1 MKKSENES
9 RTPGSVWFR
18 EVAAL
23 VGIMGTLL
31 LTAPGL
37 SGQNTGT
44 ISGRILDA
52 VSGAPVDA
60 AWVHIAELSLATTSR
75 PNGSFTLNNV
85 RVGLYEVE
93 VVRLG
98 FTTETQQ
105 VTVTAGGVATL
116 EFLVSRDALR
126 LNEIVVTGTAG
137 GTRARSIGNVVGRV
151 QAAEIIEMTAVATL
165 QDLLG
170 ARESG
175 LSFNRNSG
183 NIGTGSEMRIRG
195 VSSVTMGSQPLI
207 YVDGI
212 RVDNQTGGGPNLRD
226 GGQVSSLDD
235 FSPDEIESIEIIK
248 GPAAATLYGTEASA
262 GVIQIITKKGVSGAT
277 QFNFS
282 VRTGQTWLNDVSG
295 KVGESFG
302 RDADGNIISFN
313 IYEVEKAAGRNHF
326 QTGLLQSYTLSMRG
340 GTDRLRYYLSAD
352 YGDDEGIVSYNWKKQ
367 TNLRSNLTILP
378 SDQFTVNVSL
388 GYITGRTSFM
398 QQRTAWGMWEQ
409 FQWANPE
416 GQDRI
421 LRGFLRARPEEI
433 ADNRAIRDLNR
444 FTGSV
449 TVTHVPM
456 PWFTHRVIIG
466 TDVVN
471 EENSQLFPRRAVPQE
486 FGALALGNLE
496 IDRPRR
502 QYNTLD
508 YAASAT
514 YGGLPGLGDN
524 VQFTSSFGFQYYAR
538 TEEIVSGTGQVFPAP
553 QITTLSGAASTS
565 AGQSFVENK
574 SVGLY
579 VQQEL
584 GWNDRL
590 FLTAAVRGDDNSAFG
605 SDYDA
610 AIYPKFSGTWV
621 LSEEDFWGG
630 IDNLVSSFR
639 LRSAW
644 GKAGRQPDIF
654 AGVTLYAPEP
664 GPGGQPSVTPD
675 VLGNP
680 DLGPEVSSEIEVGF
694 DAAFFEE
701 RISAEFTYYNQKVT
715 DALINIPVPPTFG
728 FPGAQT
734 VNLGKLTNWGWE
746 LSLNGRLLDRSN
758 FAWDLGLG
766 VTNNQNRIDDLGG
779 NPETNTL
786 REGVNYPFQTERIIL
801 SAELDANGNAINV
814 MCDGGTGPLGLDPG
828 GAPEPCNGAPLLR
841 QGNGLAIPR
850 YEATVNTTFTLFD
863 NLRLYAMAEW
873 RGEHWRNLTDAACRH
888 TCFQTSE
895 ASVRRDDPFMIAA
908 ITGRAQQTRLT
919 SDFNASF
926 AKLREI
932 SLNYTLPASLAA
944 KVGASRASIN
954 VAARNLWT
962 IWQAQYT
969 IGDATTPSGETYPGV
984 PITDP
989 EARRAGSLTASNSN
1003 VPPLSNFTVTM
1014 RFTF

>member
-694 DAAFFEE
+694 DAAFFDE

>member
-1 MKKSENES
+1 MVVQRFYHGEAL
-9 RTPGSVWFR
+9 GSWFQR
-18 EVAAL
+18 VAAL
-23 VGIMGTLL
+23 GGLLGTLL
-31 LTAPGL
+31 TIAPGL
-37 SGQNTGT
+37 AAQNTGT
-44 ISGRILDA
+44 IAGRIVDA
-52 VSGAPVDA
+52 VSGVPIDA
-60 AWVHIAELSLATTSR
+60 AYVHIDELSLGTDSR
-75 PNGSFTLNNV
+75 PNGSFILVNV
-85 RVGLYEVE
+85 RAGLYEV
-93 VVRLG
+93 VVERLG
-98 FTTETQQ
+98 FTRGTQQ
-105 VTVTAGGVATL
+105 VTVTAGGVATI
-116 EFLVSRDALR
+116 EFQVSRDALR
-126 LNEIVVTGTAG
+126 LDELVVTGTAG
-137 GTRARSIGNVVGRV
+137 GTRARAIGNVVGRV
-151 QAAEIIEMTAVATL
+151 EAVEIMEVAAVGTI

-175 LSFNRNSG
+175 LSFNRSSG

-235 FSPDEIESIEIIK
+235 FSPDEIESVEIIK

-262 GVIQIITKKGVSGAT
+262 GVIQIITKRGQRGAT
-277 QFNFS
+277 QFS
-282 VRTGQTWLNDVSG
+282 MSIRQGATWLNDVSG

-302 RDADGNIISFN
+302 RDASGNIISFN
-313 IYEVEKAAGRNHF
+313 IYETEKAAGRNHF
-326 QTGLLQSYTLSMRG
+326 QTGQLQTYTLSMRG
-340 GTDRLRYYLSAD
+340 GTDRLRYFLSAD
-352 YGDDEGIVSYNWKKQ
+352 YGDDAGIVSYNWKKQ

-378 SDQFTVNVSL
+378 SDQVTVNVSL
-388 GYITGRTSFM
+388 GYITGQTSFM

-444 FTGSV
+444 FTGSA
-449 TVTHVPM
+449 TLTHVPR

-466 TDVVN
+466 TDVLN
-471 EENSQLFPRRAVPQE
+471 EENSQLFPRRAVPEE
-486 FGALALGNLE
+486 FGALALGNIE

-502 QYNTLD
+502 EYQTLD

-514 YGGLPGLGDN
+514 YGGLPGLGEN
-524 VQFTSSFGFQYYAR
+524 VQFTSSFGLQYYAR
-538 TEEIVSGTGQVFPAP
+538 TEEIVSGIGQVFPAP

-579 VQQEL
+579 VQQEM

-605 SDYDA
+605 ADFDA

-630 IDNLVSSFR
+630 LDDYVSSFR

-644 GKAGRQPDIF
+644 GKAGRQPDTF

-694 DAAFFEE
+694 DAAFLDE
-701 RISAEFTYYNQKVT
+701 RISAAFTYYNQQVK
-715 DALINIPVPPTFG
+715 DALIDIPVPPTFG

-734 VNLGKLTNWGWE
+734 VNLGQLTNWGWE
-746 LSLNGRLLDRSN
+746 LNMNGRILDRSS
-758 FAWDLGLG
+758 FSWDLGLG
-766 VTNNQNRIDDLGG
+766 INSNENRIDDLGG
-779 NPETNTL
+779 NPETNDL
-786 REGVNYPFQTERIIL
+786 REGLNYPFQTERIIL
-801 SAELDANGNAINV
+801 SAELDATGNAINV
-814 MCDGGTGPLGLDPG
+814 MCDGGTGVLGLDPG
-828 GAPEPCNGAPLLR
+828 GAPEPCSGAPRIR
-841 QGNGLAIPR
+841 QGNGLALPKH
-850 YEATVNTTFTLFD
+850 EATLNTTITLFD

-873 RGEHWRNLTDAACRH
+873 RGEHWRNLTDASCRH

-895 ASVRRDDPFMIAA
+895 ASVRRDDPFMVAA

-919 SDFNASF
+919 NEFDASF

-932 SLNYTLPASLAA
+932 SLNYTLPTSLAA
-944 KVGASRASIN
+944 RAGASRASIN

-962 IWQAQYT
+962 IWQATYT

-984 PITDP
+984 PVTDP

-1003 VPPLSNFTVTM
+1003 VPPLTNFMVTM
-1014 RFTF
+1014 RVTF

>member
-1 MKKSENES
+1 MVVQRFYHGEAL
-9 RTPGSVWFR
+9 GSWFQR
-18 EVAAL
+18 VAAL
-23 VGIMGTLL
+23 GGLLGTLL
-31 LTAPGL
+31 TIAPGL
-37 SGQNTGT
+37 AAQNTGT
-44 ISGRILDA
+44 IAGRIVDA
-52 VSGAPVDA
+52 VSGVPIDA
-60 AWVHIAELSLATTSR
+60 AYVHIDELSLGTDSR
-75 PNGSFTLNNV
+75 PNGSFILVNV
-85 RVGLYEVE
+85 RAGLYEV
-93 VVRLG
+93 VVERLG
-98 FTTETQQ
+98 FTRGTQQ
-105 VTVTAGGVATL
+105 VTVTAGGVATI
-116 EFLVSRDALR
+116 EFQVSRDALR
-126 LNEIVVTGTAG
+126 LDELVVTGTAG
-137 GTRARSIGNVVGRV
+137 GTRARAIGNVVGRV
-151 QAAEIIEMTAVATL
+151 EAVEIMEVAAVGTI

-175 LSFNRNSG
+175 LSFNRSSG

-235 FSPDEIESIEIIK
+235 FSPDEIESVEIIK

-262 GVIQIITKKGVSGAT
+262 GVIQIITKRGQRGAT
-277 QFNFS
+277 QFS
-282 VRTGQTWLNDVSG
+282 MSIRQGATWLNDVSG

-302 RDADGNIISFN
+302 RDASGNIISFN
-313 IYEVEKAAGRNHF
+313 IYETEKAAGRNHF
-326 QTGLLQSYTLSMRG
+326 QTGQLQTYTLSMRG
-340 GTDRLRYYLSAD
+340 GTDRLRYFLSAD
-352 YGDDEGIVSYNWKKQ
+352 YGDDAGIVSYNWKKQ

-378 SDQFTVNVSL
+378 SDQVTVNVSL
-388 GYITGRTSFM
+388 GYITGQTSFM

-444 FTGSV
+444 FTGSA
-449 TVTHVPM
+449 TLTHVPR

-466 TDVVN
+466 TDVLN
-471 EENSQLFPRRAVPQE
+471 EENSQLFPRRAVPEE

-496 IDRPRR
+496 VDRPRR
-502 QYNTLD
+502 EYQTLD

-514 YGGLPGLGDN
+514 YGGLPGLGEN
-524 VQFTSSFGFQYYAR
+524 VQFTSSFGLQYYAR
-538 TEEIVSGTGQVFPAP
+538 TEEIVSGIGQVFPAP

-579 VQQEL
+579 VQQEM

-605 SDYDA
+605 ADFDA

-630 IDNLVSSFR
+630 LDDYVSSFR

-644 GKAGRQPDIF
+644 GKAGRQPDTF

-694 DAAFFEE
+694 DAAFLDE
-701 RISAEFTYYNQKVT
+701 RISAQFTYYNQEVK
-715 DALINIPVPPTFG
+715 DALIDVPVPPTFG

-734 VNLGKLTNWGWE
+734 VNLGQLTNWGWE
-746 LSLNGRLLDRSN
+746 LNMNGRILDRSS
-758 FAWDLGLG
+758 FSWDLGLG
-766 VTNNQNRIDDLGG
+766 INSNENRIDDLGG
-779 NPETNTL
+779 NPETNDL
-786 REGVNYPFQTERIIL
+786 REGLNYPFQTERIIL
-801 SAELDANGNAINV
+801 SAELDATGNAINV
-814 MCDGGTGPLGLDPG
+814 MCDGGTGVLGLDPG
-828 GAPEPCNGAPLLR
+828 GAPEPCSGAPRIR
-841 QGNGLAIPR
+841 QGNGLALPKH
-850 YEATVNTTFTLFD
+850 EATVNTTITLFD

-873 RGEHWRNLTDAACRH
+873 RGEHWRNLTDASCRH

-895 ASVRRDDPFMIAA
+895 ASVRRDDPFMVAA
-908 ITGRAQQTRLT
+908 ITGRAQQTGLT
-919 SDFNASF
+919 NQFDASF

-932 SLNYTLPASLAA
+932 SLNYTLPTSLAA
-944 KVGASRASIN
+944 RAGASRASIN

-962 IWQAQYT
+962 IWQATYT

-984 PITDP
+984 PVTDP

-1003 VPPLSNFTVTM
+1003 VPPLTNFTVTM
-1014 RFTF
+1014 RVTF

>member
-1 MKKSENES
+1 MVVQRFYHGEAL
-9 RTPGSVWFR
+9 GSWFQR
-18 EVAAL
+18 VAAL
-23 VGIMGTLL
+23 GGLLGTLL
-31 LTAPGL
+31 TIAPGL
-37 SGQNTGT
+37 AAQNTGT
-44 ISGRILDA
+44 IAGRIVDA
-52 VSGAPVDA
+52 VSGVPIDA
-60 AWVHIAELSLATTSR
+60 AYVHIDELSLGTDSR
-75 PNGSFTLNNV
+75 PNGSFILVNV
-85 RVGLYEVE
+85 RAGLYEV
-93 VVRLG
+93 VVERLG
-98 FTTETQQ
+98 FTRGTQQ
-105 VTVTAGGVATL
+105 VTVTAGGVATI
-116 EFLVSRDALR
+116 EFQVSRDALR
-126 LNEIVVTGTAG
+126 LDELVVTGTAG
-137 GTRARSIGNVVGRV
+137 GTRARAIGNVVGRV
-151 QAAEIIEMTAVATL
+151 EAVEIMEVAAVGTI

-175 LSFNRNSG
+175 LSFNRSSG

-235 FSPDEIESIEIIK
+235 FSPDEIESVEIIK

-262 GVIQIITKKGVSGAT
+262 GVIQIITKRGQRGAT
-277 QFNFS
+277 QFS
-282 VRTGQTWLNDVSG
+282 MSIRQGATWLNDVSG

-302 RDADGNIISFN
+302 RDASGNIISFN
-313 IYEVEKAAGRNHF
+313 IYETEKAAGRNHF
-326 QTGLLQSYTLSMRG
+326 QTGQLQTYTLSMRG
-340 GTDRLRYYLSAD
+340 GTDRLRYFLSAD
-352 YGDDEGIVSYNWKKQ
+352 YGDDAGIVSYNWKKQ

-378 SDQFTVNVSL
+378 SDQVTVNVSL
-388 GYITGRTSFM
+388 GYITGQTSFM

-444 FTGSV
+444 FTGSA
-449 TVTHVPM
+449 TLTHVPR

-466 TDVVN
+466 TDVLN
-471 EENSQLFPRRAVPQE
+471 EENSQLFPRRAVPEE
-486 FGALALGNLE
+486 FGALALGNIE

-502 QYNTLD
+502 EYQTLD

-514 YGGLPGLGDN
+514 YGGLPGLGEN
-524 VQFTSSFGFQYYAR
+524 VQFTSSFGLQYYAR
-538 TEEIVSGTGQVFPAP
+538 TEEIVSGIGQVFPAP

-579 VQQEL
+579 VQQEM

-605 SDYDA
+605 ADFDA

-630 IDNLVSSFR
+630 LDDYVSSFR

-644 GKAGRQPDIF
+644 GKAGRQPDTF

-694 DAAFFEE
+694 DAAFLDE
-701 RISAEFTYYNQKVT
+701 RISAAFTYYHQQVK
-715 DALINIPVPPTFG
+715 DALIDIPVPPTFG

-734 VNLGKLTNWGWE
+734 VNLGQLTNWGWE
-746 LSLNGRLLDRSN
+746 LNMNGRILDRSS
-758 FAWDLGLG
+758 FSWDLGLG
-766 VTNNQNRIDDLGG
+766 INSNENRIDDLGG
-779 NPETNTL
+779 NPETNDL
-786 REGVNYPFQTERIIL
+786 REGLNYPFQTERIIL
-801 SAELDANGNAINV
+801 SAELDATGNAINV
-814 MCDGGTGPLGLDPG
+814 MCDGGTGVLGLDPG
-828 GAPEPCNGAPLLR
+828 GAPEPCSGAPRIR
-841 QGNGLAIPR
+841 QGNGLALPKH
-850 YEATVNTTFTLFD
+850 EATLNTTITLFD

-895 ASVRRDDPFMIAA
+895 ASVRRDDPFMVAA

-919 SDFNASF
+919 NEFDASF

-932 SLNYTLPASLAA
+932 SLNYTLPTSLAA
-944 KVGASRASIN
+944 RAGASRASIN

-962 IWQAQYT
+962 IWQATYT

-984 PITDP
+984 PVTDP

-1003 VPPLSNFTVTM
+1003 VPPLTNFTVTM
-1014 RFTF
+1014 RVTF

>member
-1 MKKSENES
+1 MVIQVSYNGEGRNS
-9 RTPGSVWFR
+9 WFR
-18 EVAAL
+18 GVAAL
-23 VGIMGTLL
+23 GGLMGTLL
-31 LTAPGL
+31 LTAAGL
-37 SGQNTGT
+37 AGQNTGT
-44 ISGRILDA
+44 VSGRVVDA
-52 VSGAPVDA
+52 LSGAPIDVA
-60 AWVHIAELSLATTSR
+60 YIHIDELSLGTDSR
-75 PNGSFTLNNV
+75 PNGSFTLGNV
-85 RVGLYEVE
+85 RAGQYEV
-93 VVRLG
+93 VVERLG
-98 FTTETQQ
+98 FTRQTQQ
-105 VTVTAGGVATL
+105 VTVTAGGVVTL
-116 EFLVSRDALR
+116 NFQVSRDALQ
-126 LNEIVVTGTAG
+126 LDEILVTGTAG
-137 GTRARSIGNVVGRV
+137 GTRARAIGNAVGRV
-151 QAAEIIEMTAVATL
+151 DAAEIMEIAAVGSV

-170 ARESG
+170 AREAG

-262 GVIQIITKKGVSGAT
+262 GVIQIITKRGERGAT
-277 QFNFS
+277 QFS
-282 VRTGQTWLNDVSG
+282 MSIRQGATWLNDVSG
-295 KVGESFG
+295 KVGKSFG
-302 RDADGNIISFN
+302 RDANGDIISFN
-313 IYEVEKAAGRNHF
+313 IYEAEKAAGRNHF
-326 QTGLLQSYTLSMRG
+326 QTGQLQTYTLSMRG
-340 GTDRLRYYLSAD
+340 GTERLRYYLSAD
-352 YGDDEGIVSYNWKKQ
+352 YGDDAGIVDYNWKKQ

-388 GYITGRTSFM
+388 GYITGQTSFM

-444 FTGSV
+444 FTGST
-449 TVTHVPM
+449 TVTHVPNS
-456 PWFTHRVIIG
+456 WLTQRVILG
-466 TDVVN
+466 TDVLN
-471 EENSQLFPRRAVPQE
+471 EENSQLFPRRAVPEE
-486 FGALALGNLE
+486 FGQLALGNLE

-502 QYNTLD
+502 EYRTLD
-508 YAASAT
+508 YAATAT
-514 YGGLPGLGDN
+514 YGGLPGLGEN
-524 VQFTSSFGFQYYAR
+524 VQFTSSFGLQYYAR
-538 TEEIVSGTGQVFPAP
+538 TEEIVSGIGQVFPAP

-565 AGQSFVENK
+565 AGQTFVENK
-574 SVGLY
+574 SVGMY
-579 VQQEL
+579 VQQEM

-605 SDYDA
+605 ADFDA

-630 IDNLVSSFR
+630 LDDYVSSFR

-644 GKAGRQPDIF
+644 GKAGRQPDTF

-694 DAAFFEE
+694 DAAFFDD
-701 RISAEFTYYNQKVT
+701 RISTEFTYYNQKVK
-715 DALINIPVPPTFG
+715 DALIDIPVAPTFG

-734 VNLGKLTNWGWE
+734 VNLGQLTNWGWE
-746 LSLNGRLLDRSN
+746 LNMNGRVLDRTG

-766 VTNNQNRIDDLGG
+766 VNSNENRIDDLGG
-779 NPETNTL
+779 NPETIDL
-786 REGVNYPFQTERIIL
+786 REDQNYPLQTQRVIL
-801 SAELDANGNAINV
+801 SAELDATGNAINV
-814 MCDGGTGPLGLDPG
+814 MCDGGTGFLGLDPG
-828 GAPEPCNGAPLLR
+828 GAPEPCSGAPRIR
-841 QGNGLAIPR
+841 QGNGLAIPK
-850 YEATVNTTFTLFD
+850 YEATMFTSITLFD

-873 RGEHWRNLTDAACRH
+873 RGEHWRNLTDASCRH

-895 ASVRRDDPFMIAA
+895 ASVRRDDPFMVAA
-908 ITGRAQQTRLT
+908 ITNRARNTGLTR
-919 SDFNASF
+919 DFNASF

-932 SLNYTLPASLAA
+932 SLNYTLPASMAA
-944 KVGASRASIN
+944 RAGASRASIN

-989 EARRAGSLTASNSN
+989 EARRAGSLTSSNSN

-1014 RFTF
+1014 RVTF

>member
-1 MKKSENES
+1 MVVQRFYHGEAL
-9 RTPGSVWFR
+9 GSWFQR
-18 EVAAL
+18 VAAL
-23 VGIMGTLL
+23 GGLLGTLL
-31 LTAPGL
+31 TIAPGL
-37 SGQNTGT
+37 AAQNTGT
-44 ISGRILDA
+44 IAGRIVDA
-52 VSGAPVDA
+52 VSGVPIDA
-60 AWVHIAELSLATTSR
+60 AYVHIDELSLGTDSR
-75 PNGSFTLNNV
+75 PNGSFILVNV
-85 RVGLYEVE
+85 RAGLYEV
-93 VVRLG
+93 VVERLG
-98 FTTETQQ
+98 FTRGTQQ
-105 VTVTAGGVATL
+105 VTVTAGGVATI
-116 EFLVSRDALR
+116 EFQVSRDALR
-126 LNEIVVTGTAG
+126 LDELVVTGTAG
-137 GTRARSIGNVVGRV
+137 GTRARAIGNVVGRV
-151 QAAEIIEMTAVATL
+151 EAVEIMEVAAVGTI

-175 LSFNRNSG
+175 LSFNRSSG

-235 FSPDEIESIEIIK
+235 FSPDEIESVEIIK

-262 GVIQIITKKGVSGAT
+262 GVIQIITKRGQRGAT
-277 QFNFS
+277 QFS
-282 VRTGQTWLNDVSG
+282 MSIRQGATWLNDVSG

-302 RDADGNIISFN
+302 RDASGNIISFN
-313 IYEVEKAAGRNHF
+313 IYETEKAAGRNHF
-326 QTGLLQSYTLSMRG
+326 QTGQLQTYTLSMRG
-340 GTDRLRYYLSAD
+340 GTDRLRYFLSAD
-352 YGDDEGIVSYNWKKQ
+352 YGDDAGIVSYNWKKQ

-378 SDQFTVNVSL
+378 SDQVTVNVSL
-388 GYITGRTSFM
+388 GYITGQTSFM

-444 FTGSV
+444 FTGSA
-449 TVTHVPM
+449 TLTHVPR

-466 TDVVN
+466 TDVLN
-471 EENSQLFPRRAVPQE
+471 EENSQLFPRRAVPEE
-486 FGALALGNLE
+486 FGALALGNIE

-502 QYNTLD
+502 EYQTLD

-514 YGGLPGLGDN
+514 YGGLPGLGEN
-524 VQFTSSFGFQYYAR
+524 VQFTSSFGLQYYAR
-538 TEEIVSGTGQVFPAP
+538 TEEIVSGIGQVFPAP

-579 VQQEL
+579 VQQEM

-605 SDYDA
+605 ADFDA

-630 IDNLVSSFR
+630 LDDYVSSFR

-644 GKAGRQPDIF
+644 GKAGRQPDTF

-694 DAAFFEE
+694 DAAFLDE
-701 RISAEFTYYNQKVT
+701 RISAAFTYYNQQVK
-715 DALINIPVPPTFG
+715 DALIDIPVPPTFG

-734 VNLGKLTNWGWE
+734 VNLGQLTNWGWE
-746 LSLNGRLLDRSN
+746 LNMNGRILDRSS
-758 FAWDLGLG
+758 FSWDLGLG
-766 VTNNQNRIDDLGG
+766 INSNENRIDDLGG
-779 NPETNTL
+779 NPETNDL
-786 REGVNYPFQTERIIL
+786 REGLNYPFQTERIIL
-801 SAELDANGNAINV
+801 SAELDATGNAINV
-814 MCDGGTGPLGLDPG
+814 MCDGGTGVLGLDPG
-828 GAPEPCNGAPLLR
+828 GAPEPCSGAPRIR
-841 QGNGLAIPR
+841 QGNGLALPKH
-850 YEATVNTTFTLFD
+850 EATLNTTITLFD

-873 RGEHWRNLTDAACRH
+873 RGEHWRNLTDASCRH

-895 ASVRRDDPFMIAA
+895 ASVRRDDPFMVAA

-919 SDFNASF
+919 NEFDASF

-932 SLNYTLPASLAA
+932 SLNYTLPTSLAA
-944 KVGASRASIN
+944 RAGASRASIN

-962 IWQAQYT
+962 IWQATYT

-984 PITDP
+984 PVTDP

-1003 VPPLSNFTVTM
+1003 VPPLTNFTVTM
-1014 RFTF
+1014 RVTF

>member
-1 MKKSENES
+1 MVVQVSYNGEGRNS
-9 RTPGSVWFR
+9 WFR
-18 EVAAL
+18 GVAAL
-23 VGIMGTLL
+23 GGLMGTLL
-31 LTAPGL
+31 LTAAGL
-37 SGQNTGT
+37 AGQNTGT
-44 ISGRILDA
+44 VSGRVVDA
-52 VSGAPVDA
+52 LSGAPIDVA
-60 AWVHIAELSLATTSR
+60 YIHIDELSLGTDSR
-75 PNGSFTLNNV
+75 PNGSFTLGNV
-85 RVGLYEVE
+85 RAGQYEV
-93 VVRLG
+93 VVERLG
-98 FTTETQQ
+98 FTRQTQQ
-105 VTVTAGGVATL
+105 VTVTAGGVVTL
-116 EFLVSRDALR
+116 NFQVSRDALQ
-126 LNEIVVTGTAG
+126 LDEILVTGTAG
-137 GTRARSIGNVVGRV
+137 GTRARAIGNAVGRV
-151 QAAEIIEMTAVATL
+151 DAAEIMEIAAVGSV

-170 ARESG
+170 AREAG

-262 GVIQIITKKGVSGAT
+262 GVIQIITKRGERGAT
-277 QFNFS
+277 QFS
-282 VRTGQTWLNDVSG
+282 MSIRQGATWLNDVSG
-295 KVGESFG
+295 KVGKSFG
-302 RDADGNIISFN
+302 RDANGDIISFN
-313 IYEVEKAAGRNHF
+313 IYEAEKAAGRNHF
-326 QTGLLQSYTLSMRG
+326 QTGQLQTYTLSMRG
-340 GTDRLRYYLSAD
+340 GTERLRYYLSAD
-352 YGDDEGIVSYNWKKQ
+352 YGDDAGIVDYNWKKQ

-388 GYITGRTSFM
+388 GYITGQTSFM

-444 FTGSV
+444 FTGST
-449 TVTHVPM
+449 TVTHVPNS
-456 PWFTHRVIIG
+456 WLTQRVILG
-466 TDVVN
+466 TDVLN
-471 EENSQLFPRRAVPQE
+471 EENSQLFPRRAVPEE
-486 FGALALGNLE
+486 FGQLALGNLE

-502 QYNTLD
+502 EYRTLD
-508 YAASAT
+508 YAATAT
-514 YGGLPGLGDN
+514 YGGLPGLGEN
-524 VQFTSSFGFQYYAR
+524 VQFTSSFGLQYYAR
-538 TEEIVSGTGQVFPAP
+538 TEEIVSGIGQVFPAP

-565 AGQSFVENK
+565 AGQTFVENK
-574 SVGLY
+574 SVGMY
-579 VQQEL
+579 VQQEM

-605 SDYDA
+605 ADFDA

-630 IDNLVSSFR
+630 LDDYVSSFR

-644 GKAGRQPDIF
+644 GKAGRQPDTF

-694 DAAFFEE
+694 DAAFFDD
-701 RISAEFTYYNQKVT
+701 RISTEFTYYNQKVK
-715 DALINIPVPPTFG
+715 DALIDIPVAPTFG

-734 VNLGKLTNWGWE
+734 VNLGQLTNWGWE
-746 LSLNGRLLDRSN
+746 LNMNGRVLDRTG

-766 VTNNQNRIDDLGG
+766 VNSNENRIDDLGG
-779 NPETNTL
+779 NPETIDL
-786 REGVNYPFQTERIIL
+786 REDQNYPLQTQRVIL
-801 SAELDANGNAINV
+801 SAELDATGNAINV
-814 MCDGGTGPLGLDPG
+814 MCDGGTGFLGLDPG
-828 GAPEPCNGAPLLR
+828 GAPEPCSGAPRIR
-841 QGNGLAIPR
+841 QGNGLAIPK
-850 YEATVNTTFTLFD
+850 YEATMFTSITLFD

-873 RGEHWRNLTDAACRH
+873 RGEHWRNLTDASCRH

-895 ASVRRDDPFMIAA
+895 ASVRRDDPFMVAA
-908 ITGRAQQTRLT
+908 ITNRARNTGLTR
-919 SDFNASF
+919 DFNASF

-932 SLNYTLPASLAA
+932 SLNYTLPASMAA
-944 KVGASRASIN
+944 RAGASRASIN

-989 EARRAGSLTASNSN
+989 EARRAGSLTSSNSN

-1014 RFTF
+1014 RVTF

>member
-1 MKKSENES
+1 MVVQVSYNGEGRNS
-9 RTPGSVWFR
+9 WFR
-18 EVAAL
+18 GVAAL
-23 VGIMGTLL
+23 GGLMGTLL
-31 LTAPGL
+31 LTAAGL
-37 SGQNTGT
+37 AGQNTGT
-44 ISGRILDA
+44 VSGRVVDA
-52 VSGAPVDA
+52 LSGAPIDVA
-60 AWVHIAELSLATTSR
+60 YIHIDELSLGTDSR
-75 PNGSFTLNNV
+75 PNGSFTLGNV
-85 RVGLYEVE
+85 RAGQYEV
-93 VVRLG
+93 VVERLG
-98 FTTETQQ
+98 FTRQTQQ
-105 VTVTAGGVATL
+105 VTVTAGGVVTL
-116 EFLVSRDALR
+116 NFQVSRDALQ
-126 LNEIVVTGTAG
+126 LDEILVTGTAG
-137 GTRARSIGNVVGRV
+137 GTRARAIGNAVGRV
-151 QAAEIIEMTAVATL
+151 DAAEIMEIAAVGSV

-170 ARESG
+170 AREAG

-262 GVIQIITKKGVSGAT
+262 GVIQIITKRGERGAT
-277 QFNFS
+277 QFS
-282 VRTGQTWLNDVSG
+282 MSIRQGATWLNDVSG
-295 KVGESFG
+295 KVGKSFG
-302 RDADGNIISFN
+302 RDANGDIISFN
-313 IYEVEKAAGRNHF
+313 IYEAEKAAGRNHF
-326 QTGLLQSYTLSMRG
+326 QTGQLQTYTLSMRG
-340 GTDRLRYYLSAD
+340 GTERLRYYLSAD
-352 YGDDEGIVSYNWKKQ
+352 YGDDAGIVDYNWKKQ

-388 GYITGRTSFM
+388 GYITGQTSFM

-444 FTGSV
+444 FTGST
-449 TVTHVPM
+449 TVTHVPNS
-456 PWFTHRVIIG
+456 WLTQRVILG
-466 TDVVN
+466 TDVLN
-471 EENSQLFPRRAVPQE
+471 EENSQLFPRRAVPEE
-486 FGALALGNLE
+486 FGQLALGNLE

-502 QYNTLD
+502 EYRTLD
-508 YAASAT
+508 YAATAT
-514 YGGLPGLGDN
+514 YGGLPGLGEN
-524 VQFTSSFGFQYYAR
+524 VQFTSSFGLQYYAR
-538 TEEIVSGTGQVFPAP
+538 TEEIVSGIGQVFPAP

-565 AGQSFVENK
+565 AGQTFVENK
-574 SVGLY
+574 SVGMY
-579 VQQEL
+579 VQQEM

-605 SDYDA
+605 ADFDA

-630 IDNLVSSFR
+630 LDDYVSSFR

-644 GKAGRQPDIF
+644 GKAGRQPDTF

-694 DAAFFEE
+694 DAAFFDD
-701 RISAEFTYYNQKVT
+701 RISAEFTYYNQKVK
-715 DALINIPVPPTFG
+715 DALIDIPVAPTFG

-734 VNLGKLTNWGWE
+734 VNLGQLTNWGWE
-746 LSLNGRLLDRSN
+746 LNMNGRVLDRTG

-766 VTNNQNRIDDLGG
+766 VNSNENRIDDLGG
-779 NPETNTL
+779 NPETIDL
-786 REGVNYPFQTERIIL
+786 REDQNYPLQTQRVIL
-801 SAELDANGNAINV
+801 SAELDATGNAINV
-814 MCDGGTGPLGLDPG
+814 MCDGGTGFLGLDPG
-828 GAPEPCNGAPLLR
+828 GAPEPCSGAPRIR
-841 QGNGLAIPR
+841 QGNGLAIPK
-850 YEATVNTTFTLFD
+850 YEATMFTSITLFD

-873 RGEHWRNLTDAACRH
+873 RGEHWRNLTDASCRH

-895 ASVRRDDPFMIAA
+895 ASVRRDDPFMVAA
-908 ITGRAQQTRLT
+908 ITNRARNTGLTR
-919 SDFNASF
+919 DFNASF

-932 SLNYTLPASLAA
+932 SLNYTLPASMAA
-944 KVGASRASIN
+944 RAGASRASIN

-989 EARRAGSLTASNSN
+989 EARRAGSLTSSNSN

-1014 RFTF
+1014 RVTF

>member
-1 MKKSENES
+1 MVVQRFYHGEAL
-9 RTPGSVWFR
+9 GSWFQR
-18 EVAAL
+18 VAAL
-23 VGIMGTLL
+23 GGLLGTLL
-31 LTAPGL
+31 TIAPGL
-37 SGQNTGT
+37 AAQNTGT
-44 ISGRILDA
+44 IAGRIVDA
-52 VSGAPVDA
+52 VSGVPIDA
-60 AWVHIAELSLATTSR
+60 AYVHIDELSLGTDSR
-75 PNGSFTLNNV
+75 PNGSFILVNV
-85 RVGLYEVE
+85 RAGLYEV
-93 VVRLG
+93 VVERLG
-98 FTTETQQ
+98 FTRGTQQ
-105 VTVTAGGVATL
+105 VTVTAGGVATI
-116 EFLVSRDALR
+116 EFQVSRDALR
-126 LNEIVVTGTAG
+126 LDELVVTGTAG
-137 GTRARSIGNVVGRV
+137 GTRARAIGNVVGRV
-151 QAAEIIEMTAVATL
+151 EAVEIMEVAAVGTI

-175 LSFNRNSG
+175 LSFNRSSG

-235 FSPDEIESIEIIK
+235 FSPDEIESVEIIK

-262 GVIQIITKKGVSGAT
+262 GVIQIITKRGQRGAT
-277 QFNFS
+277 QFS
-282 VRTGQTWLNDVSG
+282 MSIRQGATWLNDVSG

-302 RDADGNIISFN
+302 RDASGNIISFN
-313 IYEVEKAAGRNHF
+313 IYETEKAAGRNHF
-326 QTGLLQSYTLSMRG
+326 QTGQLQTYTLSMRG
-340 GTDRLRYYLSAD
+340 GTDRLRYFLSAD
-352 YGDDEGIVSYNWKKQ
+352 YGDDAGIVSYNWKKQ

-378 SDQFTVNVSL
+378 SDQVTVNVSL
-388 GYITGRTSFM
+388 GYITGQTSFM

-444 FTGSV
+444 FTGSA
-449 TVTHVPM
+449 TLTHVPR

-466 TDVVN
+466 TDVLN
-471 EENSQLFPRRAVPQE
+471 EENSQLFPRRAVPEE
-486 FGALALGNLE
+486 FGALALGNIE

-502 QYNTLD
+502 EYQTLD

-514 YGGLPGLGDN
+514 YGGLPGLGEN
-524 VQFTSSFGFQYYAR
+524 VQFTSSFGLQYYAR
-538 TEEIVSGTGQVFPAP
+538 TEEIVSGIGQVFPAP

-579 VQQEL
+579 VQQEM

-605 SDYDA
+605 ADFDA

-630 IDNLVSSFR
+630 LDDYVSSFR

-644 GKAGRQPDIF
+644 GKAGRQPDTF

-694 DAAFFEE
+694 DAAFLDE
-701 RISAEFTYYNQKVT
+701 RISAQFTYYNQEVK
-715 DALINIPVPPTFG
+715 DALIDVPVPPTFG

-734 VNLGKLTNWGWE
+734 VNLGQLTNWGWE
-746 LSLNGRLLDRSN
+746 LNMNGRILDRSS
-758 FAWDLGLG
+758 FSWDLGLG
-766 VTNNQNRIDDLGG
+766 INSNENRIDDLGG
-779 NPETNTL
+779 NPETNDL
-786 REGVNYPFQTERIIL
+786 REGLNYPFQTERIIL
-801 SAELDANGNAINV
+801 SAELDATGNAINV
-814 MCDGGTGPLGLDPG
+814 MCDGGTGVLGLDPG
-828 GAPEPCNGAPLLR
+828 GAPEPCSGAPRIR
-841 QGNGLAIPR
+841 QGNGLALPKH
-850 YEATVNTTFTLFD
+850 EATVNTTITLFD

-873 RGEHWRNLTDAACRH
+873 RGEHWRNLTDASCRH

-895 ASVRRDDPFMIAA
+895 ASVRRDDPFMVAA
-908 ITGRAQQTRLT
+908 ITGRAQQTGLT
-919 SDFNASF
+919 NQFDASF

-932 SLNYTLPASLAA
+932 SLNYTLPTSLAA
-944 KVGASRASIN
+944 RAGASRASIN

-962 IWQAQYT
+962 IWQATYT

-984 PITDP
+984 PVTDP

-1003 VPPLSNFTVTM
+1003 VPPLTNFTVTM
-1014 RFTF
+1014 RVTF

>member
-1 MKKSENES
+1 MVVQRFYHGEAL
-9 RTPGSVWFR
+9 GSWFQR
-18 EVAAL
+18 VAAL
-23 VGIMGTLL
+23 GGLLGTLL
-31 LTAPGL
+31 TIAPGL
-37 SGQNTGT
+37 AAQDTGT
-44 ISGRILDA
+44 IAGRIVDA
-52 VSGAPVDA
+52 VSGVPIDA
-60 AWVHIAELSLATTSR
+60 AYVHIDELSLGTDSR
-75 PNGSFTLNNV
+75 PNGSFILVNV
-85 RVGLYEVE
+85 RAGLYEV
-93 VVRLG
+93 VVERLG
-98 FTTETQQ
+98 FTRGTQQ
-105 VTVTAGGVATL
+105 VTVTAGGVATI
-116 EFLVSRDALR
+116 EFQVSRDALR
-126 LNEIVVTGTAG
+126 LDELVVTGTAG
-137 GTRARSIGNVVGRV
+137 GTRARAIGNVVGRV
-151 QAAEIIEMTAVATL
+151 EAVEIMEVAAVGTI

-175 LSFNRNSG
+175 LSFNRSSG

-235 FSPDEIESIEIIK
+235 FSPDEIESVEIIK

-262 GVIQIITKKGVSGAT
+262 GVIQIITKRGQRGAT
-277 QFNFS
+277 QFS
-282 VRTGQTWLNDVSG
+282 MSIRQGATWLNDVSG

-302 RDADGNIISFN
+302 RDASGNIISFN
-313 IYEVEKAAGRNHF
+313 IYETEKAAGRNHF
-326 QTGLLQSYTLSMRG
+326 QTGQLQTYTLSMRG
-340 GTDRLRYYLSAD
+340 GTDRLRYFLSAD
-352 YGDDEGIVSYNWKKQ
+352 YGDDAGIVSYNWKKQ

-378 SDQFTVNVSL
+378 SDQVTVNVSL
-388 GYITGRTSFM
+388 GYITGQTSFM

-444 FTGSV
+444 FTGSA
-449 TVTHVPM
+449 TLTHVPR

-466 TDVVN
+466 TDVLN
-471 EENSQLFPRRAVPQE
+471 EENSQLFPRRAVPEE

-496 IDRPRR
+496 VDRPRR
-502 QYNTLD
+502 EYQTLD

-514 YGGLPGLGDN
+514 YGGLPGLGEN
-524 VQFTSSFGFQYYAR
+524 VQFTSSFGLQYYAR
-538 TEEIVSGTGQVFPAP
+538 TEEIVSGIGQVFPAP

-579 VQQEL
+579 VQQEM

-605 SDYDA
+605 ADFDA

-630 IDNLVSSFR
+630 LDDYVSSFR

-644 GKAGRQPDIF
+644 GKAGRQPDTF

-694 DAAFFEE
+694 DAAFLDE
-701 RISAEFTYYNQKVT
+701 RISAQFTYYNQEVK
-715 DALINIPVPPTFG
+715 DALIDVPVPPTFG

-734 VNLGKLTNWGWE
+734 VNLGQLTNWGWE
-746 LSLNGRLLDRSN
+746 LNMNGRILDRSS
-758 FAWDLGLG
+758 FSWDLGLG
-766 VTNNQNRIDDLGG
+766 INSNENRIDDLGG
-779 NPETNTL
+779 NPETNDL
-786 REGVNYPFQTERIIL
+786 REGLNYPFQTERIIL
-801 SAELDANGNAINV
+801 SAELDATGNAINV
-814 MCDGGTGPLGLDPG
+814 MCDGGTGVLGLDPG
-828 GAPEPCNGAPLLR
+828 GAPEPCSGAPRIR
-841 QGNGLAIPR
+841 QGNGLALPKH
-850 YEATVNTTFTLFD
+850 EATVNTTITLFD

-873 RGEHWRNLTDAACRH
+873 RGEHWRNLTDASCRH

-895 ASVRRDDPFMIAA
+895 ASVRRDDPFMVAA
-908 ITGRAQQTRLT
+908 ITGRAQQTGLT
-919 SDFNASF
+919 NQFDASF

-932 SLNYTLPASLAA
+932 SLNYTLPTSLAA
-944 KVGASRASIN
+944 RAGASRASIN

-962 IWQAQYT
+962 IWQATYT

-984 PITDP
+984 PVTDP

-1003 VPPLSNFTVTM
+1003 VPPLTNFTVTM
-1014 RFTF
+1014 RVTF

>member
-1 MKKSENES
+1 MVVQRFYHGEAH
-9 RTPGSVWFR
+9 GSWFQK
-18 EVAAL
+18 VAAL
-23 VGIMGTLL
+23 GGLIGTLL
-31 LTAPGL
+31 TPAPGL
-37 SGQNTGT
+37 AAQNTGT
-44 ISGRILDA
+44 IAGRIVDA
-52 VSGAPVDA
+52 VSGVPIDA
-60 AWVHIAELSLATTSR
+60 AYVHIDELSLGTDSR
-75 PNGSFTLNNV
+75 PNGSFILVNV
-85 RVGLYEVE
+85 RAGLYEV
-93 VVRLG
+93 VVERLG
-98 FTTETQQ
+98 FTRETQQ
-105 VTVTAGGVATL
+105 VTVTAGGVVTI
-116 EFLVSRDALR
+116 EFQVSRDALR
-126 LNEIVVTGTAG
+126 LDELVVTGTAG
-137 GTRARSIGNVVGRV
+137 GTRARAIGNVVGRV
-151 QAAEIIEMTAVATL
+151 EAVEIMDVAAVGTI

-175 LSFNRNSG
+175 LSFNRSSG

-235 FSPDEIESIEIIK
+235 FSPDEIESVEIIK

-262 GVIQIITKKGVSGAT
+262 GVIQIITKRGQRGAT
-277 QFNFS
+277 QFS
-282 VRTGQTWLNDVSG
+282 MSIRQGATWLNDVSG

-302 RDADGNIISFN
+302 RDAGGNIISFN
-313 IYEVEKAAGRNHF
+313 IYEAEKAAGRNHF
-326 QTGLLQSYTLSMRG
+326 QTGQLQTYTLSMRG
-340 GTDRLRYYLSAD
+340 GTDRLRYFLSAD
-352 YGDDEGIVSYNWKKQ
+352 YGDDAGIVSYNWKKQ

-378 SDQFTVNVSL
+378 SDQVTVNVSL
-388 GYITGRTSFM
+388 GYITGQTSFM

-444 FTGSV
+444 FTGSA
-449 TVTHVPM
+449 TLTHVPR

-466 TDVVN
+466 TDVLN
-471 EENSQLFPRRAVPQE
+471 EENSQLFPRRAVPEE
-486 FGALALGNLE
+486 FGALALGNIE

-502 QYNTLD
+502 EYQTLD

-514 YGGLPGLGDN
+514 YGGLPGLGEN
-524 VQFTSSFGFQYYAR
+524 VQFTSSFGLQYYAR
-538 TEEIVSGTGQVFPAP
+538 TEEIVSGIGQVFPAP
-553 QITTLSGAASTS
+553 QITTLSGAAATS

-579 VQQEL
+579 VQQEM

-605 SDYDA
+605 ADFDA

-630 IDNLVSSFR
+630 LDDYVSSFR

-644 GKAGRQPDIF
+644 GKAGRQPDTF

-694 DAAFFEE
+694 DAAFLDE
-701 RISAEFTYYNQKVT
+701 RISAAFTYYNQEVK
-715 DALINIPVPPTFG
+715 DALIDIPVPPTFG

-734 VNLGKLTNWGWE
+734 VNLGQLTNWGWE
-746 LSLNGRLLDRSN
+746 LNMNGRILDRSS
-758 FAWDLGLG
+758 FSWDLGLG
-766 VTNNQNRIDDLGG
+766 INSNENRIDDLGG
-779 NPETNTL
+779 NPETNDL
-786 REGVNYPFQTERIIL
+786 REGLNYPFQTERIIL
-801 SAELDANGNAINV
+801 SAELDATGNAINV
-814 MCDGGTGPLGLDPG
+814 MCDGGTGVLGLDPG
-828 GAPEPCNGAPLLR
+828 GAPEPCSGAPRIR
-841 QGNGLAIPR
+841 QGNGLALPKH
-850 YEATVNTTFTLFD
+850 EATMNTTITLFD

-895 ASVRRDDPFMIAA
+895 ASVRRDDPFMVAA

-919 SDFNASF
+919 NEFDASF

-932 SLNYTLPASLAA
+932 SLNYTLPTSLAA
-944 KVGASRASIN
+944 RAGASRASIN

-962 IWQAQYT
+962 IWQATYT

-984 PITDP
+984 PVTDP

-1003 VPPLSNFTVTM
+1003 VPPLTNFTVTM
-1014 RFTF
+1014 RVTF

>member
-1 MKKSENES
+1 MVVQRFYHGEAH
-9 RTPGSVWFR
+9 GSWFQR
-18 EVAAL
+18 VAVL
-23 VGIMGTLL
+23 GGLIGTLL
-31 LTAPGL
+31 TPAPGL
-37 SGQNTGT
+37 AAQNTGT
-44 ISGRILDA
+44 IAGRI
-52 VSGAPVDA
+52 VDA
-60 AWVHIAELSLATTSR
+60 ASGVPIDAAYVHIDELSLGTDSR
-75 PNGSFTLNNV
+75 PNGSFILTNV
-85 RVGLYEVE
+85 RAGLYEV
-93 VVRLG
+93 VVERLG
-98 FTTETQQ
+98 FTRETQQ
-105 VTVTAGGVATL
+105 VTVTAGGVVTI
-116 EFLVSRDALR
+116 EFQVSRDALR
-126 LNEIVVTGTAG
+126 LDELVVTGTAG
-137 GTRARSIGNVVGRV
+137 GTRARAIGNVVGRV
-151 QAAEIIEMTAVATL
+151 EAVEIMEVAAVGTI

-235 FSPDEIESIEIIK
+235 FSPDEIESVEIIK

-262 GVIQIITKKGVSGAT
+262 GVIQIITKRGQRGAT
-277 QFNFS
+277 QFS
-282 VRTGQTWLNDVSG
+282 MSIRQGATWLNDVSG

-302 RDADGNIISFN
+302 RDASGNIISFN
-313 IYEVEKAAGRNHF
+313 IYEAEKAAGRNHF
-326 QTGLLQSYTLSMRG
+326 QTGQLQTYTLSMRG
-340 GTDRLRYYLSAD
+340 GTDRLRYFLSAD
-352 YGDDEGIVSYNWKKQ
+352 YGDDAGIVSYNWKKQ

-378 SDQFTVNVSL
+378 SDQVTVNVSL
-388 GYITGRTSFM
+388 GYITGQTSFM

-444 FTGSV
+444 FTGSA
-449 TVTHVPM
+449 TLTHVPR

-466 TDVVN
+466 TDVLN
-471 EENSQLFPRRAVPQE
+471 EENSQLFPRRAVPEE
-486 FGALALGNLE
+486 FGALALGNIE

-502 QYNTLD
+502 EYQTLD

-514 YGGLPGLGDN
+514 YGGLPGLGEN
-524 VQFTSSFGFQYYAR
+524 VQFTSSFGLQYYAR
-538 TEEIVSGTGQVFPAP
+538 TEEIVSGIGQVFPAP

-565 AGQSFVENK
+565 AGQSFIENK

-579 VQQEL
+579 VQQEM

-605 SDYDA
+605 ADFDA

-630 IDNLVSSFR
+630 LDDYVSSFR

-644 GKAGRQPDIF
+644 GKAGRQPDTF

-694 DAAFFEE
+694 DAAFLDE
-701 RISAEFTYYNQKVT
+701 RISAAFTYYNQQVK
-715 DALINIPVPPTFG
+715 DALIDIPVPPTFG

-734 VNLGKLTNWGWE
+734 VNLGQLTNWGWE
-746 LSLNGRLLDRSN
+746 LNMNGRILDRSS
-758 FAWDLGLG
+758 FSWDLGLG
-766 VTNNQNRIDDLGG
+766 INSNENRIDDLGG
-779 NPETNTL
+779 NPETNDL
-786 REGVNYPFQTERIIL
+786 REGLNYPFQTERIIL
-801 SAELDANGNAINV
+801 SAELDATGNAINV
-814 MCDGGTGPLGLDPG
+814 MCDGGTGVLGLDPG
-828 GAPEPCNGAPLLR
+828 GAPEPCSGAPRIR
-841 QGNGLAIPR
+841 QGNGLALPKH
-850 YEATVNTTFTLFD
+850 EATVNTTITLFD

-895 ASVRRDDPFMIAA
+895 ASVRRDDPFMVAA

-919 SDFNASF
+919 NEFDASF

-932 SLNYTLPASLAA
+932 SLNYTLPTSLAA
-944 KVGASRASIN
+944 RAGASRASIN

-962 IWQAQYT
+962 IWQATYT

-984 PITDP
+984 PVTDP

-1003 VPPLSNFTVTM
+1003 VPPLTNFTVTM
-1014 RFTF
+1014 RVTF